1 MRGTARVV
9 VVVVSGMRD
18 DALDSVPALR
28 SLLGSPEFE
37 RDAIRLRLRA
47 PPPSNSV
54 PAWLAM
60 LTGATSELTGVW
72 ADRRLPETP
81 FDSVVRQARLHGP
94 NPNPNPNP
102 YPSPNPNSYP
112 YP

>member
-1 MRGTARVV
+1 M
-9 VVVVSGMRD
+9 
-18 DALDSVPALR
+18 PALR

-94 NPNPNPNP
+94 NPNPNPYP
-102 YPSPNPNSYP
+102 YPRPNPNS
-112 YP
+112 